1 MGKTP
6 TRYFTK
12 EDTEG
17 NIQMRWCSTSL
28 TVREMQAKT
37 MMSWL
42 YTPIKMAKIKILTIP
57 NASENKN

>member
-6 TRYFTK
+6 TSHFTK
-12 EDTEG
+12 DTEKA
-17 NIQMRWCSTSL
+17 NIQMRRCSTSL

-42 YTPIKMAKIKILTIP
+42 YTPIKMAKIKNTDNP
-57 NASENKN
+57 KRQ

>member
-6 TRYFTK
+6 TSHFTK
-12 EDTEG
+12 EDTEKA
-17 NIQMRWCSTSL
+17 NIQMRRCSTSL

-42 YTPIKMAKIKILTIP
+42 YTPIKMAKIKHTDNP
-57 NASENKN
+57 KRQ